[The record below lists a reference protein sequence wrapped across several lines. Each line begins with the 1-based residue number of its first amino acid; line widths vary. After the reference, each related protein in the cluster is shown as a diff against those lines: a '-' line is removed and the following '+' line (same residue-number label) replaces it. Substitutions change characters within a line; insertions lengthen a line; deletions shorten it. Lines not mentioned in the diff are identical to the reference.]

1 MQLNQLMQP
10 IQPRHKDI
18 GTRTFLKISREKGKV
33 VLQKCYV
40 LGHFNFIFM
49 SWLYGYVVPIS
60 LIIPNKIDIGCY
72 IFINNFILLY

>member
-1 MQLNQLMQP
+1 
-10 IQPRHKDI
+10 
-18 GTRTFLKISREKGKV
+18 
-33 VLQKCYV
+33 
-40 LGHFNFIFM
+40 M